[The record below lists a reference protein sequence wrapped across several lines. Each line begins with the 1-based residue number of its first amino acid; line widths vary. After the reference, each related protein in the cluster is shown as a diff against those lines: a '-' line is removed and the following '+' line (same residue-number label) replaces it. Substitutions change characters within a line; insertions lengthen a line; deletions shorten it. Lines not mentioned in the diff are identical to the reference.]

1 MEKTIEKNK
10 NTEVLTANDETS
22 KLNKSQRNA
31 LIAAI
36 VASGTDDLNVMFL
49 AFSMSSII
57 AQLGISSVAAG
68 WIATITN
75 FGMLAGGLLFGV
87 LADRKNKMKV
97 FYLTII
103 TFSVA
108 TALIFFTPNIQY
120 LYLLR
125 FIAGIGVGGEYG
137 VAISIMAGLVPAKQL
152 GRISSL
158 NGIVGQI
165 GSIASALLAGFIVP
179 ALGWRGLFLFG
190 ILPILVVIWAKMTIN
205 EDELGIDVDEV
216 KEASTEVASTDKPS
230 IKDLFKTPAQT
241 YQTIVLM
248 VMTTVQIAGYF
259 GMMNWL
265 PTIMQEQV
273 GVTVS
278 GSSTWMV
285 TTILGMCLGML
296 TFGQILDH
304 LGPRLAYGLYLIAS
318 AVSVYLF
325 TFANSSV
332 TILIGGAV
340 VGFFVNGMFAG
351 YGAMIS
357 RLYPFKINAIANNT
371 ILNVGRAV
379 GGFSSVIIGFI
390 LDASGVGMVMLF
402 LASLYIISF
411 IAMMSLK
418 QLKRGNYEQHQLNI
432 RPKALDK

>member
-1 MEKTIEKNK
+1 MEKTIEKNE
-10 NTEVLTANDETS
+10 TNDLLHAEDN

-49 AFSMSSII
+49 SFSMSSII
-57 AQLGISSVAAG
+57 SQLGISSVAAG

-75 FGMLAGGLLFGV
+75 IGMLAGGLLFGV
-87 LADRKNKMKV
+87 LADRWDKMKV
-97 FYLTII
+97 FYLTIL
-103 TFSVA
+103 TFSIA

-165 GSIASALLAGFIVP
+165 GSISSALLAGFIVP
-179 ALGWRGLFLFG
+179 TLGWRGLFLFG
-190 ILPILVVIWAKMTIN
+190 ILPILVVVWAKLTIK
-205 EDELGIDVDEV
+205 EDELGINTDEV
-216 KEASTEVASTDKPS
+216 TEDLVDINESDKPS
-230 IKDLFKTPAQT
+230 ISELFKTPGQT
-241 YQTIVLM
+241 YQTIILM

-296 TFGQILDH
+296 TFGQILDR
-304 LGPRLAYGLYLIAS
+304 LGPRLSYGMYLIAS

-325 TFANSSV
+325 TFANSAL
-332 TILIGGAV
+332 TILIGGAI

-357 RLYPFKINAIANNT
+357 RLYPFKVNAIANNT

-402 LASLYIISF
+402 LASLYLVSF
-411 IAMMSLK
+411 IAMMSLP
-418 QLKRGNYEQHQLNI
+418 QLKQANYEQHQLNI
-432 RPKALDK
+432 RHKALDK